1 MDTLKKNYN
10 SENFILL
17 GRPYEQKETIELIVS
32 IYKNNHPDFFE
43 GERNSFIFELRY
55 TEPFEKQFAELK
67 RLQGLAAKY
76 AGRRN
81 EFQGYIII
89 NLSSYLNHCD
99 EHYFKLILYFLM
111 DMNETWKYI
120 FLIDNKNEKSARE
133 LVSKLLELFIIDNI
147 PCKVIEER
155 KEKNMIKIV
164 HSICKAKGMRCTDS
178 VIFFFVDLLC
188 HHFSEEAVSQLITII
203 SWNSN
208 ECVNMKLIDKLVS
221 NPNSMIRYMLNKRE
235 LDELNQ
241 VIESNKEKEK
251 YEETRS

>member
-1 MDTLKKNYN
+1 M
-10 SENFILL
+10 
-17 GRPYEQKETIELIVS
+17 S

-55 TEPFEKQFAELK
+55 TEPFEKQFAELQ

-99 EHYFKLILYFLM
+99 DHYFKLILYFLM

-155 KEKNMIKIV
+155 KEKNMKKIV
-164 HSICKAKGMRCTDS
+164 HSICEAKGMRCTDS
-178 VIFFFVDLLC
+178 VIFFFIDLLC

-208 ECVNMKLIDKLVS
+208 KCVNMRLIDKLVS

>member
-17 GRPYEQKETIELIVS
+17 GRPYEQKENIELIVS
-32 IYKNNHPDFFE
+32 IYKKNHPDFFE

-55 TEPFEKQFAELK
+55 TEPFEKKFTELK

-89 NLSSYLNHCD
+89 NLSSYLNHGD
-99 EHYFKLILYFLM
+99 DDYFKFILYFLM

-133 LVSKLLELFIIDNI
+133 LVSNVLQLFISDNI
-147 PCKVIEER
+147 PCKVLKER
-155 KEKNMIKIV
+155 KEKNKIKIV
-164 HSICKAKGMRCTDS
+164 HSICDAKGMKCTDS
-178 VIFFFVDLLC
+178 VIFFFTDLLC
-188 HHFSEEAVSQLITII
+188 HHFSEEAISQLITII

-221 NPNSMIRYMLNKRE
+221 NPNSMIRYILNKRE